1 MLELNTSPNLTRF
14 AMMHGVTRDSVVRIL
29 KHSFSNHL
37 DVLRA
42 STAMVDAD
50 GVLHLRDG
58 DGETKLNVA
67 TIIFPV
73 ISRSVVLEN
82 ALGALESTSND
93 KSDLLL
99 LVNGSARG
107 GGLK

>member
-58 DGETKLNVA
+58 DGETKHNVA

-73 ISRSVVLEN
+73 ISSNAALEN
-82 ALGALESTSND
+82 ALGALESASND

-107 GGLK
+107 GG